1 VKLAAFSHNASFI
14 ASTGAHDRLVK
25 VWRRLFF
32 GEGNERFDVTYLPH
46 PASVTE
52 LRWRQCS
59 SHDHQSESV
68 LYTICSDNK
77 LRIWAAVDP
86 HGLQALQLWAEL
98 DLADSIQPREPFSSS
113 LRRKRYVFI
122 IDSWDFKIAI
132 ESAAQHKEKH
142 LVERA
147 AGNPEVCVIFDERGN
162 MSAWGLERVGC
173 KARQSEDVFNL
184 AHVEGLNLHFLPLV
198 SPEEDYLRVCS
209 FAGNGRLHMLVNY
222 FDGRIQ
228 WLSCAADLFLD
239 ASGMGDRLN
248 VEGTWTGHRAP
259 IENLSRTIGGTAF
272 VSKSFINETIVWL
285 HGGSDTGLSLRRHS
299 VCQQSEEVLAM
310 RLIHGGDHIL
320 FLLRDRLALWNTSSL
335 KAAEIASCPHAIDG
349 AILCL
354 VLLPASG
361 RAGEPTFVAS
371 MTSEMRGTV
380 WTVSTATDPL
390 NASLK
395 PFATFQLDNNY
406 LQTMIIPLDSARRE
420 QAASDFSPGATD
432 VALSYDGIGT
442 LSTWTASVDVE
453 KRTVQW
459 KRTNVVLTGVATASV
474 VGVSSTRKAALVEST
489 KTRLTIW
496 DCRDSG
502 LEHEVHFEKHESVGS
517 LHWTSTDARSSILAV
532 GLTHKI
538 LVYSQIRYDYLDARS
553 SWAAI
558 RVINIIN
565 VTNLSIADVLWLKGG
580 DLIVA
585 AGHQILL
592 YDTNIEVSDSIAS
605 ELPFPVLS
613 DQLLDM
619 ANIADALNGTLPVYH
634 PQILAQCLAIGKLA
648 IVQHVLTRL
657 CKRLKFYN
665 EGDGLAAS
673 LGFVPED
680 FSDQPLVSNL
690 ES

>member
-1 VKLAAFSHNASFI
+1 
-14 ASTGAHDRLVK
+14 

-46 PASVTE
+46 PATVTE

-59 SHDHQSESV
+59 SHDQQSESV

-77 LRIWAAVDP
+77 LRIWAAIDL
-86 HGLQALQLWAEL
+86 HSLQALQLWAEL
-98 DLADSIQPREPFSSS
+98 DLADSIQLREAFSSP

-122 IDSWDFKIAI
+122 IDSWDFKMAI
-132 ESAAQHKEKH
+132 ESAAQHKEGAEREHLNRKH
-142 LVERA
+142 LVERT
-147 AGNPEVCVIFDERGN
+147 AGNPEVCVIFDELGN

-173 KARQSEDVFNL
+173 KARHSKNVFNL
-184 AHVEGLNLHFLPLV
+184 AYVEGFNLHFLPLV
-198 SPEEDYLRVCS
+198 SPEEDYLQVCS

-228 WLSCAADLFLD
+228 WLSCAADRFLD
-239 ASGMGDRLN
+239 PSGMGDRLN
-248 VEGTWTGHRAP
+248 VEGTWTGHREP

-272 VSKSFINETIVWL
+272 ISKSFTNEAIVWL
-285 HGGSDTGLSLRRHS
+285 QGGSDTNSSLRRQS

-335 KAAEIASCPHAIDG
+335 KAAEIASCPYTIEG

-354 VLLPASG
+354 VLLQASG

-380 WTVSTATDPL
+380 WTVSTAIEPL
-390 NASLK
+390 NVSLK
-395 PFATFQLDNNY
+395 LFATFQLDNNY

-420 QAASDFSPGATD
+420 QTASDFSPGATD

-442 LSTWTASVDVE
+442 LSTWNASVDTE
-453 KRTVQW
+453 KRKVQW
-459 KRTNVVLTGVATASV
+459 KRTNVVLTGVANASV
-474 VGVSSTRKAALVEST
+474 VGISSTRKAAFVEST
-489 KTRLTIW
+489 RTRLTIW
-496 DCRDSG
+496 DSRDSE
-502 LEHEVHFEKHESVGS
+502 LEHEVDFEKHESVRS

-532 GLTHKI
+532 GLTHKVLI
-538 LVYSQIRYDYLDARS
+538 YSQLRYDYLDART
-553 SWAAI
+553 SWATI
-558 RVINIIN
+558 RVINITN

-585 AGHQILL
+585 AGHEIFL
-592 YDTNIEVSDSIAS
+592 YDTKIEVSDSIAS
-605 ELPFPVLS
+605 ELPFPVS
-613 DQLLDM
+613 SGQLLDM
-619 ANIADALNGTLPVYH
+619 LNIADALNATLPVYH
-634 PQILAQCLAIGKLA
+634 PQILAQCLAIGKLT

-657 CKRLKFYN
+657 YKRLKFYTD
-665 EGDGLAAS
+665 GDGIAAS
-673 LGFVPED
+673 LGFVAED

-690 ES
+690 NS